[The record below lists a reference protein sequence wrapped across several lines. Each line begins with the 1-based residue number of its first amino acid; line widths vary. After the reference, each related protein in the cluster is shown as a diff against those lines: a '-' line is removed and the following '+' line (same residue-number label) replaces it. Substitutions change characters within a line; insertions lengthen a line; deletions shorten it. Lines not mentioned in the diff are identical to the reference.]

1 MPRSSKK
8 KQKKAED
15 FKKVK
20 LKVGKKKAP
29 AANATDTSF
38 TARAIVVGVQSISA
52 DKSAQL
58 TNSHNHTLKE
68 LLAQMRHYSAPTRKD
83 AVVGLGD
90 FAALHPAALRAELG
104 AVISATV
111 RLVVD
116 NEPGVRRQL
125 LRLYGTV
132 LPTLEPRELA
142 PFVPLAVIFTCS
154 AMTHI
159 LDDIRADAVKFLD
172 LLADAAPATVAQFA
186 PRVLPSFFSLLETS
200 TAAADGARAEA
211 NARTALLSQGRRL
224 AILRSCH
231 KFLCVFTRP
240 LVPSS
245 DALAFMAP
253 PPAPPVACTEQL
265 FFPDATAPFAALN
278 LFGEADAGSSHD
290 ADAATD
296 AAGAVRAQSSA
307 ALDRLYPFLQATWI
321 ESAAIFA
328 GGNIGADDSLQ
339 LCSLTLQTLQ
349 VLWRAVYANAVP
361 PHETRL
367 IGFLRQ
373 CSTFF
378 PFGKDYSGDTAV
390 EDALLALNSRV
401 CELAALVQLGTK
413 VDSDEVLASSDVKLS
428 SEVKPGSN
436 TRPSSDAGLA
446 RVFKRATRFML
457 QTLGHKQTKL
467 VRHEQFGELLAV
479 TWQLARGGGR
489 SDAEQL
495 LTAVMHYAGVCPLAS
510 PSKTLAI
517 RFLTCIIDAQWTR
530 VPEPGAL
537 DVGST
542 QLAALTTTWVL
553 QLPKLLWQLR
563 DRNLD
568 ASLAAAVALR
578 LVCQR
583 TRLLDTAAADTLY
596 ASLAPLFGVDVP
608 GKGRV
613 HGPFRLYPPALQQ
626 AVLEAVACCPRSPR
640 LTRAVRASIAD
651 CHTQVR
657 VLAREI
663 IA

>member
-1 MPRSSKK
+1 
-8 KQKKAED
+8 
-15 FKKVK
+15 
-20 LKVGKKKAP
+20 
-29 AANATDTSF
+29 
-38 TARAIVVGVQSISA
+38 
-52 DKSAQL
+52 
-58 TNSHNHTLKE
+58 
-68 LLAQMRHYSAPTRKD
+68 
-83 AVVGLGD
+83 
-90 FAALHPAALRAELG
+90 
-104 AVISATV
+104 
-111 RLVVD
+111 
-116 NEPGVRRQL
+116 L

-200 TAAADGARAEA
+200 TAAADGARTEA

-265 FFPDATAPFAALN
+265 FFPDTTAPFAALN
-278 LFGEADAGSSHD
+278 LFGEADAGSSPD

-296 AAGAVRAQSSA
+296 TAGAVRAQSTA
-307 ALDRLYPFLQATWI
+307 ALDRLFPFLQATWI

-328 GGNIGADDSLQ
+328 GGNISADDSLQ

-390 EDALLALNSRV
+390 EDALLALNTRV
-401 CELAALVQLGTK
+401 CELAALVQLGTE
-413 VDSDEVLASSDVKLS
+413 VDSNVDALASSDVNSS
-428 SEVKPGSN
+428 SEAK
-436 TRPSSDAGLA
+436 PSSDVGLV

-457 QTLGHKQTKL
+457 QTLGHKQTRL

-479 TWQLARGGGR
+479 AWQLARGGGR

-495 LTAVMHYAGVCPLAS
+495 LTAVMYYAGVCPLAS

-542 QLAALTTTWVL
+542 QLAALTSAWVL

-563 DRNLD
+563 DRNLE
-568 ASLAAAVALR
+568 ASLAAAAALR

-583 TRLLDTAAADTLY
+583 TRLLDTAAANTLH

-651 CHTQVR
+651 CHAQVR
-657 VLAREI
+657 VLAHEI